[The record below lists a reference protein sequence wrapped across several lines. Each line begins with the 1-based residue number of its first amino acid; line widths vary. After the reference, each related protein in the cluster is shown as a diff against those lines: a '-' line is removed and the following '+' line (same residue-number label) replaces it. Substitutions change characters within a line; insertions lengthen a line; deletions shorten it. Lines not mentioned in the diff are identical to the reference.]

1 MANLN
6 KWTLDNGTLT
16 RTKEATGK
24 TASDLSSNMIHQTF
38 DNMEQPI
45 VDSLIAKDKQVI
57 EARQSRMAE
66 NIDRKRIEA
75 VTGILG
81 EAEDRFIDFLIEASQ
96 QSEEAIKTIE
106 AEVVEK
112 PIVGRLSFGDKLAQ
126 RLGGAITTTPNQA
139 QLESSDDFAD
149 F

>member
-1 MANLN
+1 MTNLN
-6 KWTLDNGTLT
+6 KWTLEDGTLIKT
-16 RTKEATGK
+16 NKTTGK
-24 TASDLSSNMIHQTF
+24 TASDLSSNMINQTF

-45 VDSLIAKDKQVI
+45 VNSLVAKDKQVI

-66 NIDRKRIEA
+66 NIDRKRIKA
-75 VTGILG
+75 VESILG
-81 EAEDRFIDFLIEASQ
+81 EAEDKFIDFLIEASQ

-106 AEVVEK
+106 AEVIEK
-112 PIVGRLSFGDKLAQ
+112 PVLGRLSFGDKLAQ
-126 RLGGAITTTPNQA
+126 RLGGAITTTHNQA